1 MHLLQTLDTHRS
13 QVEAAYM
20 EALVAS
26 EGEFAR
32 LEARGLGALQMLQQ
46 TQAELAQ
53 ARAALGQTQAQV
65 TREREERRK
74 DSEKLKAEAIV
85 QAKAEMKAER
95 DREKEKER
103 EEREAAVAQRDEA
116 RREKDDACVR
126 AAKEQSEKEVAMSMN
141 TLLRRRTQE
150 LGREVERLNKEIALL
165 GMPGQHP
172 GLIQQLQHDDKRGVL
187 MHEVAVEEDRKEVD
201 LKAPSKLVTAEL
213 LEEWRITV
221 TKDWEERMLAGLT
234 DFLLLFQ
241 I

>member
-53 ARAALGQTQAQV
+53 TRAALGQTQAQV

-85 QAKAEMKAER
+85 QAKAEMKAEM
-95 DREKEKER
+95 ER
-103 EEREAAVAQRDEA
+103 EREAAVAQRDEA

-150 LGREVERLNKEIALL
+150 LGREVERLNKDIALL